1 MKDKLKNLNVHHKA
15 SLLTLVI
22 TLIVFVALIELFFIQ
37 IGDRVWIDIP
47 LGILLGGA
55 LASLFYLVQGFID
68 YKEDKDN
75 SSKFSLLLTGLR
87 LVFFVGLMVG
97 DAFLYYKANIKI
109 FNIFAFVGGYSI
121 SIIALIIV
129 TFRESK
135 KSNG

>member
-75 SSKFSLLLTGLR
+75 SAKCSLLLTGLR

>member
-75 SSKFSLLLTGLR
+75 SSHFSLLLTGHS